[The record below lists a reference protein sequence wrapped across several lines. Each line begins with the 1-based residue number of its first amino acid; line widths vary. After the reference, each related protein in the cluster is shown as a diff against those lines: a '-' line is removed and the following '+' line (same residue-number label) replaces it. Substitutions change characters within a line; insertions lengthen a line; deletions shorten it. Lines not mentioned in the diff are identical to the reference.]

1 MSIIP
6 RAVKGQAIAELL
18 AQFFGEDI
26 SKIMN
31 EVLKEVAKV
40 ACLEVNRCLWE
51 MTFDRSSI
59 STSGGAGIMLA
70 KEENEAL
77 SMSYKLDFLCS
88 YNVGEY
94 KAYLTG
100 LRIA

>member
-18 AQFFGEDI
+18 AQFFEEDI

-31 EVLKEVAKV
+31 EVLKEVTKV

-59 STSGGAGIMLA
+59 SISGGAGIVLA

-77 SMSYKLDFLCS
+77 SMSFKLDFLCS
-88 YNVGEY
+88 YNVVE
-94 KAYLTG
+94 
-100 LRIA
+100 